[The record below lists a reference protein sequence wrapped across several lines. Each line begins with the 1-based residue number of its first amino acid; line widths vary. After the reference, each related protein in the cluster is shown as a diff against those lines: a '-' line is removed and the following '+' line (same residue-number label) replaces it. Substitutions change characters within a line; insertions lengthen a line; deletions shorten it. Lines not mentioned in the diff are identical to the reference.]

1 MSQIENSMIETLR
14 TDFGDVSKEFIE
26 MGIDSILE
34 DGIFK
39 DIPIIGTLSSVF
51 KVGIS
56 IRDIYFI
63 KKILSF
69 LSSLEDTSIDDR
81 NEFLSKHS
89 NNSQLGEKL
98 IFILDRIDDLEKPKL
113 IANLFKRYM
122 DNEIDYLTFQR
133 FSLIIEKCFIEDLK
147 FLKNNI
153 NEDIITGFEALGLAN
168 SGLVSLASFDG
179 GTFNEVDYNPE
190 TEYRI
195 NDLGKAIRQYAF

>member
-14 TDFGDVSKEFIE
+14 TDLGDVSKELMEI
-26 MGIDSILE
+26 GIDSILK
-34 DGIFK
+34 DGILK

-51 KVGIS
+51 KTSIS
-56 IRDIYFI
+56 IRDRYFI
-63 KKILSF
+63 KKILRF
-69 LSSLEDTSIDDR
+69 LCSLEDTSLDER

-98 IFILDRIDDLEKPKL
+98 IFILDRLDDLEKPEL

-122 DNEIDYLTFQR
+122 YNEIDYLTFQR

-153 NEDIITGFEALGLAN
+153 NKDIITGFEALGLAN
-168 SGLVSLASFDG
+168 SGLVSLASFEG

-190 TEYRI
+190 TDYKI
-195 NDLGKAIRQYAF
+195 NDLGKAIIQYAL